1 MGRTAVGARFGQGLK
16 MTRSRPRKQFLELH
30 QALFG
35 DQNFKK
41 LPKVLDHPM
50 SGRALVP
57 SSISLILSVGRTVL
71 ASAKVTRSEE
81 VVILMMHKTVC
92 RRFGHSNQDRQML
105 VSQRKNFS
113 AYLAVFIR

>member
-30 QALFG
+30 QAAFG

-92 RRFGHSNQDRQML
+92 RHFGH
-105 VSQRKNFS
+105 
-113 AYLAVFIR
+113 